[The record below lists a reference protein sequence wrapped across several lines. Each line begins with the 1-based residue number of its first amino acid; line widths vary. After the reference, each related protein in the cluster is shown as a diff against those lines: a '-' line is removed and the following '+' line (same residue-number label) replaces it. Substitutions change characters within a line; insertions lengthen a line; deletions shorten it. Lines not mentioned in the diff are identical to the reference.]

1 MQNVK
6 SQSKVLTIVAEAGL
20 LTAMMV
26 VIQLITLP
34 IKAVPLASQLVTGSL
49 VNLVLILGAGT
60 TGLIGAGLAGVLS
73 PVLAVLF
80 GQMAFPP
87 LIPVV
92 AIGNFLIVLISW
104 AIFRLAREKE
114 GGVRVLIAAAGIILG
129 ALVKTA
135 FLWLGVT
142 KIMTPLMGV
151 TAQNAAKLSLM
162 FGLPQL
168 ITALI
173 GGVFALAILPP
184 VQKARKRRGI

>member
-60 TGLIGAGLAGVLS
+60 TGLIGAGLAGLLS

-80 GQMAFPP
+80 GQMGFPP
-87 LIPVV
+87 LIPAVV
-92 AIGNFLIVLISW
+92 IGNLLIVLVSW
-104 AIFRLAREKE
+104 AFFRLAGEK
-114 GGVRVLIAAAGIILG
+114 GGAVRVLLAAAGIVLG

-135 FLWLGVT
+135 FLWLSVT

-151 TAQNAAKLSLM
+151 TAQIAAKLSTM